1 MQIVQSVNRLRARLH
16 RASELTLQQLCYS
29 TSDAAVIE
37 NNGVVPVW
45 DWNPYL
51 SDSIVFNENSYS

>member
-1 MQIVQSVNRLRARLH
+1 MQIVQSVNRLMAH
-16 RASELTLQQLCYS
+16 SHQASESTLQQLCYS

-45 DWNPYL
+45 D
-51 SDSIVFNENSYS
+51 